1 MTTQQRLEQ
10 LLDAVVVDENGARV
24 GEVVQILL
32 DNTSGLP
39 TWVRVAA
46 GALRPRLIL
55 VPLTGASLETGALR
69 VPHPRA
75 RLRAAPRSASRALGR
90 RSAPA
95 SRFMCILPFSH
106 TLLLPPHDALGVE
119 GRPRRRRSRRVA
131 SLSEHRVPRSVASLS
146 ARRVPRR
153 VARMGP
159 RWYLHTTNKGP
170 YGF

>member
-75 RLRAAPRSASRALGR
+75 RLRAAPRPAAEEGLSPEEEETLALHYGIALADDDLVP
-90 RSAPA
+90 APA
-95 SRFMCILPFSH
+95 
-106 TLLLPPHDALGVE
+106 PPPPA
-119 GRPRRRRSRRVA
+119 
-131 SLSEHRVPRSVASLS
+131 
-146 ARRVPRR
+146 
-153 VARMGP
+153 
-159 RWYLHTTNKGP
+159 
-170 YGF
+170 